1 MSEFSTLRTES
12 ACCTN
17 CGTHFKRH
25 PAETWKTLCMKCWR
39 WHQARKRIEAAH
51 KFLQGV

>member
-1 MSEFSTLRTES
+1 MDNHSTLRTEP
-12 ACCTN
+12 ATCCN
-17 CGTHFKRH
+17 CGSPFKRH
-25 PAETWKTLCMKCWR
+25 PSEPWKTLCLTCWR